1 MSQVYQSHKDTM
13 FLTMC
18 MNILTFPVWEKKS
31 IGAGQAINRKELE
44 KEKKM
49 CRSVITEFGL
59 RLQSMKDGHV
69 E

>member
-1 MSQVYQSHKDTM
+1 
-13 FLTMC
+13 

>member
-1 MSQVYQSHKDTM
+1 
-13 FLTMC
+13 
-18 MNILTFPVWEKKS
+18 
-31 IGAGQAINRKELE
+31 LE

-69 E
+69 EWTECLSTIIGLKGIGEVAFL